1 MAQVRTVSITEG
13 RRQMARAA
21 HAIIRKAEMVGGGVD
36 HRLVKL
42 IVRCSRLLY
51 GGLVPSDQDPDANR
65 NES

>member
-1 MAQVRTVSITEG
+1 
-13 RRQMARAA
+13 MARAA